1 MANGGSGFNMDK
13 AYYLAISSHVDFT
26 VTLSQKL
33 AQIIIFVIK
42 HRSK

>member
-1 MANGGSGFNMDK
+1 MDGSWLVVVVYVAN
-13 AYYLAISSHVDFT
+13 SSHVNFN
-26 VTLSQKL
+26 VALSQKL